1 MPESEREH
9 RKGEQAGD
17 SNAKGE
23 NFLSGIQSR
32 PTFPKE
38 RWRQLSLIYMG
49 GYTVGVAV
57 RSVKPLSSTRMVRL
71 HLRPPFYKKKF
82 EKIPKIFL

>member
-9 RKGEQAGD
+9 RKGEQAGGR
-17 SNAKGE
+17 NAKGE

-38 RWRQLSLIYMG
+38 RWRQLSLIYG
-49 GYTVGVAV
+49 WIYRRGSGAVCKTVVFDSDG
-57 RSVKPLSSTRMVRL
+57 STPS
-71 HLRPPFYKKKF
+71 PPTTLQK
-82 EKIPKIFL
+82 EI